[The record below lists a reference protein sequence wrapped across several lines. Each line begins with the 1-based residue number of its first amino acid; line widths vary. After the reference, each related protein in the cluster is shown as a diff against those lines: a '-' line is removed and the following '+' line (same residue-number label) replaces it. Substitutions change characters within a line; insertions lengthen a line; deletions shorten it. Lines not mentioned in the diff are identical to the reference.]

1 MRKVYVVQ
9 RPRELDHFDTPALEQ
24 LGVVEWILPWAPALT
39 DPDKLKADF
48 KRLLAAVEEAANE
61 DVFVCL
67 GGSPI
72 SNALFGAAIYASGK
86 HVVNMGMYSRDVDT
100 RSGAR
105 KLTGSYR
112 IVPMSWLF
120 ADEEEVAA
128 NG

>member
-9 RPRELDHFDTPALEQ
+9 RPRELDHFDMPALEA
-24 LGVVEWILPWAPALT
+24 LGEVIWVLPWAPALT
-39 DPDKLKADF
+39 DPEKLKADF
-48 KRLLAAVEEAANE
+48 QRLLDAVENATDE

-86 HVVNMGMYSRDVDT
+86 HVVQMGMYSRDVDT

-120 ADEEEVAA
+120 ADEERDAA
-128 NG
+128 